1 MATRCRKLIN
11 RRLYDTTVSRSLGG
25 WCDNYTDELLFLA
38 PDGEYFLY
46 TCSNYG
52 TTKTDIRPLTYEEAR
67 RWASNMLPKYQ
78 YISIFG
84 DEATTK

>member
-1 MATRCRKLIN
+1 MATICKKLIN
-11 RRLYDTTVSRSLGG
+11 RRLYDTEVSRPLGG
-25 WCDNYTDELLFLA
+25 WCDNYTDETLYLA

-46 TCSNYG
+46 VLKYPYS
-52 TTKTDIRPLTYEEAR
+52 TDIIPLTYEEAR
-67 RWASNMLPKYQ
+67 SWARNNLPKYQ